1 MKRVLAQ
8 ADIFYLGLIG
18 FGQFVLCLGVLYI
31 MSRLILL
38 IIIFSKIN
46 HRLVPKNVSYI
57 VHTKFEKVFLC
68 RFFRIFN
75 L

>member
-46 HRLVPKNVSYI
+46 NRLVPKNVSYI

-68 RFFRIFN
+68 RFFFGF
-75 L
+75 